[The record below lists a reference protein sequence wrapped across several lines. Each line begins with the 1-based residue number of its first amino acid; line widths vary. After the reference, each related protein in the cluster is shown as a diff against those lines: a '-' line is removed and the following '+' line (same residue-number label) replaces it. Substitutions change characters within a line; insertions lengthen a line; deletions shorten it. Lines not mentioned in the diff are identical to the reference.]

1 MLAEESGKSKRTGK
15 MKPVSSCF
23 DSFSWVF
30 QHILLNLL
38 GSEMLKSLYRRSSAW
53 HCHQRI
59 EAELLHT
66 ESVLTASLRLLQ
78 AAHR

>member
-38 GSEMLKSLYRRSSAW
+38 GSEMLKSLYRRS
-53 HCHQRI
+53 I
-59 EAELLHT
+59 EEIHT
-66 ESVLTASLRLLQ
+66 ETVQSSCTAPQLDTGMITII
-78 AAHR
+78 

>member
-23 DSFSWVF
+23 DSNSRVF

-38 GSEMLKSLYRRSSAW
+38 GSEMLKSLYRRS
-53 HCHQRI
+53 I
-59 EAELLHT
+59 EEIHT
-66 ESVLTASLRLLQ
+66 ETVQSSCTDPQLFTGMITII
-78 AAHR
+78 